1 VASTAA
7 NQFVV
12 RANGGVHF
20 RDSQEM
26 RMSDNAAVTLVLEA
40 DTDNVNEDHNAGIL
54 LSQDGGAVEGFLGY
68 GAGTNRLLLENRYTD
83 RLELKS
89 SGGIHLY
96 TNDTQT
102 KGMRLSDDCT
112 VGGGDSNEATG
123 NCATV
128 PGGRN
133 NSALGDYSFAAGR
146 NATAEDNG
154 TFVWADAS
162 ENNIIV
168 VGENRFVVR
177 ASGGVSLYTNSTF
190 STGMYLA
197 AGGSGWVA
205 VSDRNMKTNIRPVDV
220 KEVLNRLSRVPIS
233 QWSYKTQAPSIE
245 HIGPMAQDFHQAF
258 GLGEDEKG
266 INTIDTDGVA
276 LAAIQGLYEIVK
288 EKDVKIVAQQQRIDS
303 QQEQIT
309 VLEARLA
316 ALEARMK

>member
-1 VASTAA
+1 
-7 NQFVV
+7 
-12 RANGGVHF
+12 
-20 RDSQEM
+20 
-26 RMSDNAAVTLVLEA
+26 
-40 DTDNVNEDHNAGIL
+40 
-54 LSQDGGAVEGFLGY
+54 
-68 GAGTNRLLLENRYTD
+68 
-83 RLELKS
+83 
-89 SGGIHLY
+89 
-96 TNDTQT
+96 
-102 KGMRLSDDCT
+102 
-112 VGGGDSNEATG
+112 
-123 NCATV
+123 
-128 PGGRN
+128 
-133 NSALGDYSFAAGR
+133 
-146 NATAEDNG
+146 
-154 TFVWADAS
+154 
-162 ENNIIV
+162 
-168 VGENRFVVR
+168 
-177 ASGGVSLYTNSTF
+177 
-190 STGMYLA
+190 MYLA